1 MSASGSATKVR
12 SPPRA
17 DLARR
22 PITVGF
28 RETPTSFRTADLG
41 RHRNG
46 GSGWSSAVPLS
57 SGNGTKADVAV
68 CPPRSHCGVVVLP
81 SGPITVARTAWV

>member
-41 RHRNG
+41 RNR
-46 GSGWSSAVPLS
+46 SAS
-57 SGNGTKADVAV
+57 
-68 CPPRSHCGVVVLP
+68 
-81 SGPITVARTAWV
+81 